1 MTVCV
6 AAISEGRVI
15 GASDRML
22 TSGDIEFEPEQS
34 KIVMITN
41 SIAAM
46 IAGDMALQTEI
57 LINVLNDV
65 RSRIAGDI
73 NHWWTVK
80 DVADLYFHY
89 YEEAQNLR
97 TTRLLLH
104 PLGLDHSTYRNAP
117 PDLVARIAVDLVNF
131 VMPSI
136 EAVFIGVDEQGPHIY
151 TVKNNGVL
159 CQDWVGFA
167 AIGVGSQHSNSQ
179 LMFAGHVKSKGMPET
194 LLSVYA
200 AKKRA
205 EVAPGV
211 GVGTDMCL
219 IGPTKGSY
227 IDIGDHVLSEMQG
240 CYDIIR
246 QEAQAARERM
256 NERINKYVE
265 NIGKATAPQEQSS
278 AANVEGNP
286 EETTADALPAAE

>member
-6 AAISEGRVI
+6 AAMSEGRVI

-22 TSGDIEFEPEQS
+22 TSGDIEFEPLQS
-34 KIVMITN
+34 KILGITN
-41 SIAAM
+41 SIAVM

-57 LINVLNDV
+57 LINVIDEV
-65 RSRIAGDI
+65 QTRIAENADQ
-73 NHWWTVK
+73 WLKVK
-80 DVADLYFHY
+80 DVADLYFHH
-89 YEEAQNLR
+89 YEEVRNLR
-97 TTRLLLH
+97 TAQLLLH

-117 PDLVARIAVDLVNF
+117 PDLVVRIATDLVNF
-131 VMPSI
+131 AMPSF
-136 EAVFIGVDEQGPHIY
+136 EAVFIGVDEQGAHIY

-167 AIGVGSQHSNSQ
+167 AIGVGAQHSNSQ

-211 GVGTDMCL
+211 GEGTDMCL
-219 IGPTKGSY
+219 IGPTKGTY
-227 IDIGDHVLSEMQG
+227 INIGDHVLSEMQE
-240 CYDIIR
+240 CYTTIL
-246 QEAQAARERM
+246 QEAQSARERM

-265 NIGKATAPQEQSS
+265 DLGNATAPQEQSS
-278 AANVEGNP
+278 SAYIASDT
-286 EETTADALPAAE
+286 EETGTDTPSPI

>member
-22 TSGDIEFEPEQS
+22 TSGDIEFEPLQS
-34 KIVMITN
+34 KIQAITN
-41 SIAAM
+41 SVAAM

-57 LINVLNDV
+57 LINVMADV
-65 RSRIAGDI
+65 QSRIASDVD
-73 NHWWTVK
+73 HWWRVK
-80 DVADLYFHY
+80 DVADLYFHH
-89 YEEAQNLR
+89 YEEARNLR
-97 TTRLLLH
+97 TAQLLLH

-117 PDLVARIAVDLVNF
+117 PDLVARIATDLVNF
-131 VMPSI
+131 AMPQI

-151 TVKNNGVL
+151 SVKNNGVL

-211 GVGTDMCL
+211 GEGTDMCL
-219 IGPTKGSY
+219 IGPTKGTY
-227 IDIGDHVLSEMQG
+227 MDIGEHVLSEMQE
-240 CYDIIR
+240 CYDTIL
-246 QEAQAARERM
+246 QEAQSARERM
-256 NERINKYVE
+256 NGRINQYVE
-265 NIGKATAPQEQSS
+265 DLGKATAPQEQSS
-278 AANVEGNP
+278 SANIERDT
-286 EETTADALPAAE
+286 EETGTDTLPTVQ